1 MGSTP
6 IECINLPI
14 KRRKKSKSCLYSFI
28 VIVFNVLSVKNII
41 YILEFLDMDSS
52 LNHGFNLLFLSD
64 PWALPWVL
72 GLLQVLFYSYLDFI
86 Q

>member
-52 LNHGFNLLFLSD
+52 LNHGFIFYFCQIHGLYLGF
-64 PWALPWVL
+64 WVFYRCS
-72 GLLQVLFYSYLDFI
+72 FYSYLDFI